1 MRRESLLFYVYDE
14 VYYHIP
20 DSSVE
25 TLIGLTLACCFYDPV
40 SMSYTY
46 RKKRGISTKNKRFT
60 SLKRML
66 EKRADYCQLPA
77 ETTSLARL
85 PATIIEIALRFSH
98 PSPTHST
105 RDEIEP
111 ALHQLIKWLFM
122 KSVPEMLSFDISCP
136 STSCHLSI

>member
-1 MRRESLLFYVYDE
+1 M
-14 VYYHIP
+14 
-20 DSSVE
+20 E
-25 TLIGLTLACCFYDPV
+25 TLIGLTSICCVYDPV

-85 PATIIEIALRFSH
+85 PATIIEITLRFSH

-122 KSVPEMLSFDISCP
+122 KSVPEILSFDISCP

>member
-1 MRRESLLFYVYDE
+1 MKSKIYSGFISGDSHRSYISFLLLLQFAILYRC
-14 VYYHIP
+14 
-20 DSSVE
+20 
-25 TLIGLTLACCFYDPV
+25 LIRTE
-40 SMSYTY
+40 
-46 RKKRGISTKNKRFT
+46 KKRGISTKNKRFT

-85 PATIIEIALRFSH
+85 PATIIEITLRFSH

-122 KSVPEMLSFDISCP
+122 KSVPEILSFDISCP

>member
-1 MRRESLLFYVYDE
+1 M
-14 VYYHIP
+14 
-20 DSSVE
+20 E
-25 TLIGLTLACCFYDPV
+25 TLIGLTSVCCVYDAV

-85 PATIIEIALRFSH
+85 PATIIEITLRFSH

-111 ALHQLIKWLFM
+111 N
-122 KSVPEMLSFDISCP
+122 
-136 STSCHLSI
+136 

>member
-1 MRRESLLFYVYDE
+1 
-14 VYYHIP
+14 
-20 DSSVE
+20 
-25 TLIGLTLACCFYDPV
+25 
-40 SMSYTY
+40 
-46 RKKRGISTKNKRFT
+46 
-60 SLKRML
+60 ML

-85 PATIIEIALRFSH
+85 PATIIEITLRFSH

-122 KSVPEMLSFDISCP
+122 NFKLWYFLSFYF
-136 STSCHLSI
+136 LSFIYIGNSFYILQLGVFKIIQPFIN